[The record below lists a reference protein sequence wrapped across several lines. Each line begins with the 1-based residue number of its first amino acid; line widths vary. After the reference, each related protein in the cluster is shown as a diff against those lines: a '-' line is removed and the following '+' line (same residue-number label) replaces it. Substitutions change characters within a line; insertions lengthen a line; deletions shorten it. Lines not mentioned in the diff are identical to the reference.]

1 MEQRYF
7 SDMLAALANRASLG
21 TVSWLGFANA
31 PLRRHLMELFSRPYG
46 DTGSFLADPT
56 FEAVFGWEPGPI
68 QMGDLAGNLLTS
80 ALIDA
85 MDRPTDAG
93 DGEYRFAKNRAPYAH
108 QLAAW
113 RVLSQERAQSV
124 VVTSGTG
131 SGKTECFMVPILDRL
146 VREQARV
153 GGQLIGVRALFLYP
167 LNALI
172 NSQRHRLRAWTSGFG
187 GNVRFCLYNG
197 VTPDS
202 VPAGDAAQA
211 VCEVLDRRTLRSS
224 PPPILVTN
232 ATMLEYMLVRTQ
244 DANILQASQGKLEWI
259 VLDEAHTYVGSQAA
273 ELALLIRRVIHA
285 FGVHPEN
292 IRFIATSATIGDP
305 DGAGGEGLRGF
316 LAQIAGVDIS
326 QVLVVTGAR
335 HVPQLPIFNNERSD
349 SIGELC
355 LLDAD
360 TSTTSGRYQGL
371 VRHGIARRIRELF
384 VDRKTS
390 PVARLSEVCNVVF
403 GPAPA
408 YTLDQQQLSLEWLD
422 MLTTAMD
429 VDGTPFLPLR
439 GHLFHQTLSGL
450 WCCADPGCSDKQ
462 GTKLEDS
469 AWPFGKLFLAPRN
482 HCTCGAPAYELVAC
496 EECGAIFLNAEE
508 RHGCIA
514 QPIDVAGIDEF
525 ELETEPDDTELPDE
539 TDEEITIATTSGNP
553 LLIVNRA
560 LLHTGDLYVHRT
572 NRSIV
577 EATDADA
584 IRLIVHEDSGD
595 GLTCPSCN
603 AHNASEA
610 RLFRK
615 ARIGAPFL
623 LGGLLPTLLEF
634 APDGDNPADHPY
646 RGRRLLTFSD
656 SRQGT
661 ARLAAKL
668 QQDSERTKARG
679 LIYHHALAKFL
690 ARAGAGSEQIQ
701 AEISQFETILATPG
715 MPDAARIPIV
725 KMLEE
730 RRTALAKIATPAPI
744 SFREIQTAIA
754 QEGHEFRNILHTYQG
769 YSRLVF
775 GGAEGADNL
784 AGMLLI
790 RELGRRPRR
799 QNNLETMGMVAV
811 RYPRLDQISSAPTD
825 WTRRGFSIADWRD
838 FLKIALDYFV
848 RGGGSLDVPDIWRN
862 WLGIRF
868 PRNWI
873 VPPNQAETARG
884 QRRWPSARRGRLQST
899 LVRLLAYVVKADIE
913 TSIGQDTVDS
923 LLMAAWDDAKKV
935 LFTTGSGYILRL
947 EELAFMPMARAWIC
961 PVSRR
966 FLDTT
971 LRGITPYLPKQSTE
985 AMAMCEAIEV
995 PVYDAPFGNS
1005 TDGTERIR
1013 HARAWISAQHTL
1025 TRLREEG
1032 LWSNLNDRVVE
1043 LAPYFSVAEH
1053 SAQQSSKLLGQYEK
1067 LFKEGLINLL
1077 SCSTTMELGIDIGGV
1092 QLVAMNNVPPHPAN
1106 YLQRA
1111 GRAGR
1116 RQETRS
1122 TAVTLCKS
1130 NPHDLNVFGNT
1141 RWAFEAKLPP
1151 PVVSLN
1157 SGIIVQR
1164 HVNSMVLAQ
1173 FLSDLLKSTVQDM
1186 SKLTCGWFFEQDDQ
1200 GPAARFISWCQAYIA
1215 KAHPRIEEGLG
1226 RLVRHSVFEGQDA
1239 ERLIRRSGTE
1249 MSIVRERWNS
1259 EWDALIE
1266 QERAFGPGNTTDPAV
1281 RALNFQKKRLS
1292 DEYLLRE
1299 LATHGFLPGY
1309 GFPAFIASFDNTT
1322 VSKARGLPIA
1332 GETARPA
1339 SRDDN
1344 RFQRLDLASRDL
1356 VTALREY
1363 APGSEIVMDGLVYR
1377 SAGITLNWHI
1387 PATQEDA
1394 RETQAIKFAW
1404 RCRQCGA
1411 SGTTHSLQLATSC
1424 DACGASVRSNDIQQ
1438 FLEPAGF
1445 SVDFYVD
1452 PHNDVSSQ
1460 RFVPVERPWISAR
1473 GNWSP
1478 LPNPRLGRFRPTTD
1492 GRVYHHSA
1500 GFHGAGYGLCLA
1512 CGRAEPMNP
1521 DGTLPRVF
1529 EHEHKKLRSRKEDRT
1544 CPGSTNRW
1552 AIKEGI
1558 VLGHQLRT
1566 DVLEMQLKNLNGQ
1579 WISDRTVALT
1589 LAVALRDSLA
1599 SLIGVQASELGCDV
1613 QEMRAEEGERCQSI
1627 FIFDRFA
1634 AGYAS
1639 GSEHLINAM
1648 FRDAVRRLDCPKGC
1662 DSSCPHCV
1670 LDFDQ
1675 RFESSSLNRN
1685 MALAVVSPQWL
1696 DMLKLPEELR
1706 YFGDS
1711 SRVEFS
1717 GINQAVLRASGRQ
1730 GAVLTRLYVGG
1741 PGDLADFALSN
1752 LRLLSYRLA
1761 ALSRAVQIV
1770 IEKAHFDA
1778 LSEADRFSLASLADH
1793 PNVTVYTVLSLPN
1806 VGDVEIVA
1814 DVLTGDRSVTWACAD
1829 KKIRIANIGWGTSES
1844 PLVIGEINSTQLL
1857 SKQVKPDRIRP
1868 KARSEGDSEITLHR
1882 ELDGDLQG
1890 FGKRFWKTILSEH
1903 KGMSPILED
1912 VKTDVLSIQYNDR
1925 YLFTPVSIAL
1935 LLEIIA
1941 GLREIVGQAR
1951 WDNPNIKVT
1960 TTQSRGGAE
1969 SRAVN
1974 TVYADWKDSNVRD
1987 AVMKASFEYLG
1998 LDVQLLVQD
2007 KFAVQH
2013 GRLLTVEFSTG
2024 KHLTIRLDQGVGYWR
2039 VSSQAHSPK
2048 KFFTWFEFGP
2058 TGTAG
2063 LEPARIQEQAK
2074 RVAEMAVVIEGGALP
2089 TELFVKVR
2097 TN

>member
-1 MEQRYF
+1 
-7 SDMLAALANRASLG
+7 
-21 TVSWLGFANA
+21 
-31 PLRRHLMELFSRPYG
+31 
-46 DTGSFLADPT
+46 
-56 FEAVFGWEPGPI
+56 
-68 QMGDLAGNLLTS
+68 
-80 ALIDA
+80 
-85 MDRPTDAG
+85 
-93 DGEYRFAKNRAPYAH
+93 
-108 QLAAW
+108 
-113 RVLSQERAQSV
+113 
-124 VVTSGTG
+124 
-131 SGKTECFMVPILDRL
+131 
-146 VREQARV
+146 
-153 GGQLIGVRALFLYP
+153 
-167 LNALI
+167 
-172 NSQRHRLRAWTSGFG
+172 
-187 GNVRFCLYNG
+187 
-197 VTPDS
+197 
-202 VPAGDAAQA
+202 
-211 VCEVLDRRTLRSS
+211 
-224 PPPILVTN
+224 
-232 ATMLEYMLVRTQ
+232 
-244 DANILQASQGKLEWI
+244 
-259 VLDEAHTYVGSQAA
+259 
-273 ELALLIRRVIHA
+273 
-285 FGVHPEN
+285 
-292 IRFIATSATIGDP
+292 
-305 DGAGGEGLRGF
+305 
-316 LAQIAGVDIS
+316 
-326 QVLVVTGAR
+326 
-335 HVPQLPIFNNERSD
+335 
-349 SIGELC
+349 
-355 LLDAD
+355 
-360 TSTTSGRYQGL
+360 
-371 VRHGIARRIRELF
+371 
-384 VDRKTS
+384 
-390 PVARLSEVCNVVF
+390 
-403 GPAPA
+403 
-408 YTLDQQQLSLEWLD
+408 
-422 MLTTAMD
+422 
-429 VDGTPFLPLR
+429 
-439 GHLFHQTLSGL
+439 
-450 WCCADPGCSDKQ
+450 
-462 GTKLEDS
+462 
-469 AWPFGKLFLAPRN
+469 
-482 HCTCGAPAYELVAC
+482 
-496 EECGAIFLNAEE
+496 
-508 RHGCIA
+508 
-514 QPIDVAGIDEF
+514 
-525 ELETEPDDTELPDE
+525 
-539 TDEEITIATTSGNP
+539 
-553 LLIVNRA
+553 
-560 LLHTGDLYVHRT
+560 
-572 NRSIV
+572 
-577 EATDADA
+577 
-584 IRLIVHEDSGD
+584 
-595 GLTCPSCN
+595 
-603 AHNASEA
+603 
-610 RLFRK
+610 
-615 ARIGAPFL
+615 
-623 LGGLLPTLLEF
+623 LLEF
-634 APDGDNPADHPY
+634 APDGEDPANRPY

-690 ARAGAGSEQIQ
+690 ARTGAGGEQIQ
-701 AEISQFETILATPG
+701 AEISQFEAILATPG
-715 MPDAARIPIV
+715 MPEVAKTPIV
-725 KMLEE
+725 RMLEE
-730 RRTALAKIATPAPI
+730 RRTTLANLATPAPI

-769 YSRLVF
+769 FSRSVF

-811 RYPRLDQISSAPTD
+811 RYPRLDRISSAPSD
-825 WTRRGFSIADWRD
+825 WTGRGFTIADWRD

-848 RGGGSLDVPDIWRN
+848 RGGGSLDVQDIWRN

-873 VPPNQAETARG
+873 VPSDQDEAAKG

-899 LVRLLAYVVKADIE
+899 LVRLLAYALKADVE
-913 TSIGQDTVDS
+913 TSIGQDAVDS
-923 LLMAAWDDAKKV
+923 LLFAAWEEAKKI
-935 LFTTGSGYILRL
+935 LSTTGSGYILKL
-947 EELAFMPMARAWIC
+947 EELAFAPIARAWIC

-971 LRGITPYLPKQSTE
+971 LRGITPYLPKQATE
-985 AMAMCEAIEV
+985 AMAMCEAIDI
-995 PVYDAPFGNS
+995 PMYDAPFGNS
-1005 TDGTERIR
+1005 TDGTERLR
-1013 HARAWISAQHTL
+1013 HARAWISAQHAL
-1025 TRLREEG
+1025 TRLRDEG

-1043 LAPYFSVAEH
+1043 LAPYFSTAEH

-1067 LFKEGLINLL
+1067 RFKEGQINLL

-1130 NPHDLNVFGNT
+1130 NPHDLNVFADT

-1173 FLSDLLKSTVQDM
+1173 FLSDLLRSSVQDM

-1215 KAHPRIEEGLG
+1215 ETHPRIEGGLG
-1226 RLVRHSVFEGQDA
+1226 RLVRHSVFEGQGA
-1239 ERLIRRSGTE
+1239 ERLIRQSGTE
-1249 MSIVRERWNS
+1249 MSIVQERWNS

-1281 RALNFQKKRLS
+1281 RALSFQKKRLS

-1299 LATHGFLPGY
+1299 LATQSFLPGY

-1322 VSKARGLPIA
+1322 VSSAKRLPVA
-1332 GETARPA
+1332 GDTARPA

-1387 PATQEDA
+1387 PATQQDA

-1473 GNWSP
+1473 GDWSP

-1500 GFHGAGYGLCLA
+1500 GFHGTGYGLCLA
-1512 CGRAEPMNP
+1512 CGRAEPMNA
-1521 DGTLPRVF
+1521 DRTLPRVF
-1529 EHEHKKLRSRKEDRT
+1529 ENEHKKLRSRAEDRI

-1566 DVLEMQLKNLNGQ
+1566 DVLEMQLKDVNGQ
-1579 WISDRTVALT
+1579 WVSDRTVALT

-1613 QEMRAEEGERCQSI
+1613 QEMRADEGERCQSI

-1675 RFESSSLNRN
+1675 RFESSSLNRH
-1685 MALAVVSPQWL
+1685 MALAVVSAHWL
-1696 DMLKLPEELR
+1696 DMLKLPKELQ
-1706 YFGDS
+1706 YFGDG

-1717 GINQAVLRASGRQ
+1717 GINQAVLRESGRQ
-1730 GAVLTRLYVGG
+1730 GAALTRLYVGG
-1741 PGDLADFALSN
+1741 PGDLADFAPSN
-1752 LRLLSYRLA
+1752 LRLLAYRLA
-1761 ALSRAVQIV
+1761 ALSRAVQII

-1793 PNVTVYTVLSLPN
+1793 PNITVHIVSLLPN
-1806 VGDVEIVA
+1806 TNDVEIVA
-1814 DVLTGDRSVTWACAD
+1814 EVLVGSRSVAWACAD
-1829 KKIRIANIGWGTSES
+1829 KNIRIANTGWGASES
-1844 PLVIGEINSTQLL
+1844 TLVVGEFASIQLS
-1857 SKQVKPDRIRP
+1857 SKQLEPDAIRP
-1868 KARSEGDSEITLHR
+1868 STRIEGDREIILHR

-1890 FGKRFWKTILSEH
+1890 FGKRFWNAVSSEH
-1903 KGMSPILED
+1903 KGTANILED
-1912 VKTDVLSIQYNDR
+1912 AETDVVSIHYSDR
-1925 YLFTPVSIAL
+1925 YMFTPVSIAL
-1935 LLEIIA
+1935 LLDIIA
-1941 GLREIVGQAR
+1941 GLREIVGPAR
-1951 WDNPNIKVT
+1951 WDNPEIVVT
-1960 TTQSRGGAE
+1960 TTRSRGGVE

-1974 TVYADWKDSNVRD
+1974 TVYADWQDLTVRD
-1987 AVMKASFEYLG
+1987 AVLKAAFGYLG
-1998 LDVQLLVQD
+1998 LEAKLLVPD
-2007 KFAVQH
+2007 KFVVQH
-2013 GRLLTVEFSTG
+2013 GRVLDVGFSSGKRLTV
-2024 KHLTIRLDQGVGYWR
+2024 RLDQGVSYWR
-2039 VSSQAHSPK
+2039 VINPAHSPK
-2048 KFFTWFEFGP
+2048 KFSAWFDFGP
-2058 TGTAG
+2058 TGSAG
-2063 LEPARIQEQAK
+2063 LEPARIEEHAR
-2074 RVAEMAVVIEGGALP
+2074 RVAEMAVVVEGRALP
-2089 TELFVKVR
+2089 TELFVKIR
-2097 TN
+2097 AKR

>member
-7 SDMLAALANRASLG
+7 SDMLAALATRASLG

-31 PLRRHLMELFSRPYG
+31 PLRRHLMEVFSRPYG
-46 DTGSFLADPT
+46 DTGNFLADPT
-56 FEAVFGWEPGPI
+56 FEAVFGWAPGPI
-68 QMGDLAGNLLTS
+68 KMADLAGKLLTS
-80 ALIDA
+80 TLVDA
-85 MDRPTDAG
+85 MDKPQTDVL
-93 DGEYRFAKNRAPYAH
+93 GEYRFAKDRVPYAH
-108 QLAAW
+108 QLEAW
-113 RVLSQERAQSV
+113 RVLSEDPARSV
-124 VVTSGTG
+124 VVASGTG

-146 VREQARV
+146 AREQAKV
-153 GGQLIGVRALFLYP
+153 GGQLVGVRALFLYP

-172 NSQRHRLRAWTSGFG
+172 NSQRDRLRAWTSGFG
-187 GNVRFCLYNG
+187 RNIRFCLYNG
-197 VTPDS
+197 VTPDA
-202 VPAGDAAQA
+202 VPAGEAAQMI
-211 VCEVLDRRTLRSS
+211 CEVLDRRTLRAS

-285 FGVHPEN
+285 FGVNPEN
-292 IRFIATSATIGDP
+292 VRFIATSATIGDP
-305 DGAGGEGLRGF
+305 DGAGGEGLRRF

-326 QVLVVTGAR
+326 HVYVVSGVR
-335 HVPQLPIFNNERSD
+335 QVPQLPSTKQVRLE
-349 SIGELC
+349 SITDIG
-355 LLDAD
+355 LLDGD
-360 TSTTSGRYQGL
+360 GESTPGRYRAL
-371 VRHGIARRIRELF
+371 VGHGIARKIRDLF
-384 VDRKTS
+384 VDRKAT
-390 PVARLSEVCNVVF
+390 PVARLSEVCSVVF
-403 GPAPA
+403 GSAAA
-408 YTLDQQQLSLEWLD
+408 YSLDQQGRALEWLD

-429 VDGTPFLPLR
+429 SDGTPFLPLR

-450 WCCADPGCSDKQ
+450 WCCADPKCSDKH
-462 GTKLEDS
+462 GTKLDDP

-482 HCTCGAPAYELVAC
+482 HCSCGAPAYELVAC
-496 EECGAIFLNAEE
+496 EECGAIFLNGEE
-508 RHGCIA
+508 RHGIVA
-514 QPIDVAGIDEF
+514 QPIDVASIDEF
-525 ELETEPDDTELPDE
+525 ELEADPEDIELNDDADE
-539 TDEEITIATTSGNP
+539 NAATPGSGHA
-553 LLIVNRA
+553 LLITNRP
-560 LLHTGDLYVHRT
+560 LSHTGDLYVHRT
-572 NRSIV
+572 SKRIV
-577 EATDADA
+577 EATDAEA
-584 IRLIVHEDSGD
+584 IRLIVHEDGGD

-603 AHNASEA
+603 AHNASGT

-623 LGGLLPTLLEF
+623 LGGMLPTLLEF
-634 APDGDNPADHPY
+634 APDGEEPADHPY

-668 QQDSERTKARG
+668 QQDAERTKARG

-690 ARAGAGSEQIQ
+690 ARVGVGSDQLQTDIVK
-701 AEISQFETILATPG
+701 FEAILATPG
-715 MPDAARIPIV
+715 MPDAAKSPIIE
-725 KMLEE
+725 MLKE
-730 RRTALAKIATPAPI
+730 RRIALAGTARPAPI

-754 QEGHEFRNILHTYQG
+754 QEGHEFRNILHAYQG
-769 YSRLVF
+769 YSRAVF

-799 QNNLETMGMVAV
+799 QNNLETMGMVVV
-811 RYPRLDQISSAPTD
+811 RYPGLEQINAAPPD
-825 WTRRGFSIADWRD
+825 WTGRGFSIADWRD

-862 WLGIRF
+862 WLGIRY

-873 VPPNQAETARG
+873 VPSSQIETARG
-884 QRRWPSARRGRLQST
+884 QRRWPSARRGKLQST
-899 LVRLLAYVVKADIE
+899 LVRLLAYVTKADVE
-913 TSIGQDTVDS
+913 TASGQDIVDS
-923 LLMAAWDDAKKV
+923 LLEAAWDDVRRV
-935 LFTTGSGYILRL
+935 LSTTGSGYMLRL
-947 EELAFMPMARAWIC
+947 EELAFSPMARAWIC

-971 LRGITPYLPKQSTE
+971 LRGITPYLPKQATE
-985 AMAMCEAIEV
+985 AMAMCEAIEI
-995 PVYDAPFGNS
+995 PVYDAPFGDS
-1005 TDGTERIR
+1005 TDGVARLR
-1013 HARAWISAQHTL
+1013 HARAWISAQHAL

-1043 LAPYFSVAEH
+1043 LAPYFATAEH

-1067 LFKEGLINLL
+1067 RFKEGHINLL

-1173 FLSDLLKSTVQDM
+1173 FLSDLLKNSVQDM
-1186 SKLTCGWFFEQDDQ
+1186 SKLTCGWFFEQDEQ
-1200 GPAARFISWCQAYIA
+1200 GPAARYVSWCQAYLA
-1215 KAHPRIEEGLG
+1215 GAHPRVEGGLS
-1226 RLVRHSVFEGQDA
+1226 RLVRHSVFEGQGA
-1239 ERLIRRSGTE
+1239 ERLIRQSGTE
-1249 MSIVRERWNS
+1249 MAIVRERWNS

-1266 QERAFGPGNTTDPAV
+1266 QERAFGQGGAADPAV
-1281 RALNFQKKRLS
+1281 RALAFQKRRLS

-1299 LATHGFLPGY
+1299 LATQGFLPGY

-1322 VSKARGLPIA
+1322 VSAARRLPIA
-1332 GETARPA
+1332 GENVRPA

-1387 PATQEDA
+1387 PATQQDA
-1394 RETQAIKFAW
+1394 RESQAIKFAW

-1411 SGTTHSLQLATSC
+1411 SGTTHSLQLAATC
-1424 DACGASVRSNDIQQ
+1424 DACGSAVRSTDIQQ

-1445 SVDFYVD
+1445 SVDFYVE
-1452 PHNDVSSQ
+1452 PHNDVTSQ

-1473 GNWSP
+1473 GDWSP

-1500 GFHGAGYGLCLA
+1500 GLYGTGYGLCLA

-1521 DGTLPRVF
+1521 DRTLPRIF
-1529 EHEHKKLRSRKEDRT
+1529 EHEHKKLRSRHEDRT

-1566 DVLEMQLKNLNGQ
+1566 DVLEMQLKDVNGQ

-1613 QEMRAEEGERCQSI
+1613 QEMRADGGERCQSI

-1639 GSEHLINAM
+1639 GSEHLVNAM

-1675 RFESSSLNRN
+1675 RFESSSLNRHA
-1685 MALAVVSPQWL
+1685 ALAVMSSQWL
-1696 DMLKLPEELR
+1696 DMLKLPDELC
-1706 YFGDS
+1706 YFGDG

-1717 GINQAVLRASGRQ
+1717 GINEAVLRESGRQ
-1730 GAVLTRLYVGG
+1730 GAALTRLYAGG
-1741 PGDLADFALSN
+1741 PAASADFAPSN

-1761 ALSRAVQIV
+1761 ALSRAVQIT
-1770 IEKAHFDA
+1770 IESAYFDA

-1793 PNVTVYTVLSLPN
+1793 PNVTVHTVSTLPRAAN
-1806 VGDVEIVA
+1806 AEIIA
-1814 DVLTGDRSVTWACAD
+1814 DVLTGNRSVAWACAD
-1829 KKIRIANIGWGTSES
+1829 NNVISANANWGASKS
-1844 PLVIGEINSTQLL
+1844 PLVAGEMASIQLQ
-1857 SKQVKPDRIRP
+1857 SNEVNPESIRP
-1868 KARSEGDSEITLHR
+1868 SSRVEGDREIVLHR
-1882 ELDGDLQG
+1882 ELDGELQG
-1890 FGKRFWKTILSEH
+1890 FGKRFWKTVSDEH
-1903 KGMSPILED
+1903 NGAGSLLQEPAAD
-1912 VKTDVLSIQYNDR
+1912 VVSIQYSDR

-1935 LLEIIA
+1935 VLEIVS
-1941 GLREIVGQAR
+1941 GLKGIVGPSR
-1951 WDNPNIKVT
+1951 WDNPNVEII
-1960 TTQSRGGAE
+1960 TTQSRGGVE

-1974 TVYADWKDSNVRD
+1974 TVYADWKDVSVRD
-1987 AVMKASFEYLG
+1987 AVIEASFGYLG
-1998 LDVQLLVQD
+1998 IAARLRVLDKL
-2007 KFAVQH
+2007 AVQH
-2013 GRLLTVEFSTG
+2013 GRILDIGFANGE
-2024 KHLTIRLDQGVGYWR
+2024 HLVVRLDQGVSYWR
-2039 VSSQAHSPK
+2039 VISPSRSSKTFS
-2048 KFFTWFEFGP
+2048 TWFDFGP
-2058 TGTAG
+2058 TGAAG
-2063 LEPARIQEQAK
+2063 LSPSRIEEQAR
-2074 RVAEMAVVIEGGALP
+2074 RVAEMAVAIEGGALP
-2089 TELFVKVR
+2089 TEMFVKVR
-2097 TN
+2097 ATG

>member
-31 PLRRHLMELFSRPYG
+31 PLRRHLMEVFSRPYG
-46 DTGSFLADPT
+46 DTGNFLADPT
-56 FEAVFGWEPGPI
+56 FEAVFGWAPGPVK
-68 QMGDLAGNLLTS
+68 MGDLAGKLLTS
-80 ALIDA
+80 SLVDA
-85 MDRPTDAG
+85 MDKPSNDVH
-93 DGEYRFAKNRAPYAH
+93 GEYRFAKNRVPYAH

-113 RVLSQERAQSV
+113 RVLSQQPPQSV

-146 VREQARV
+146 AREQVKV
-153 GGQLIGVRALFLYP
+153 GGQLVGVRALFLYP

-172 NSQRHRLRAWTSGFG
+172 NSQRDRLRAWTSGFG
-187 GNVRFCLYNG
+187 RNVRFCLYNG

-202 VPAGDAAQA
+202 VPAGEAAQ
-211 VCEVLDRRTLRSS
+211 VICEVLDRRTLRAS

-292 IRFIATSATIGDP
+292 VRFIATSATIGDP

-316 LAQIAGVDIS
+316 LAQIAGVDVA
-326 QVLVVTGAR
+326 QVHVVSGAR
-335 HVPQLPIFNNERSD
+335 QVPQLPTINHVRSD
-349 SIGELC
+349 SIAALC
-355 LLDAD
+355 LLDAEAG
-360 TSTTSGRYQGL
+360 TTSGRYQEL
-371 VRHGIARRIRELF
+371 VSHGTARKIRDLF
-384 VDRKTS
+384 VDRKAS
-390 PVARLSEVCNVVF
+390 PVARLSEVCSVVF

-408 YTLDQQQLSLEWLD
+408 YTLDQQQQALDWLD

-450 WCCADPGCSDKQ
+450 WCCADPSCSDKH
-462 GTKLEDS
+462 GTKLEDP

-508 RHGCIA
+508 RHGCVA
-514 QPIDVAGIDEF
+514 QPIDVSGIDEF
-525 ELETEPDDTELPDE
+525 ELETEPDDAELPDE
-539 TDEEITIATTSGNP
+539 VDENTVTLASGHA
-553 LLIVNRA
+553 LLIANRA

-572 NRSIV
+572 NRRIV
-577 EATDADA
+577 EATDAEA
-584 IRLIVHEDSGD
+584 IRLIVQEDSGD

-634 APDGDNPADHPY
+634 APDGEHPADRPY

-690 ARAGAGSEQIQ
+690 MRTAAGSEQIQ
-701 AEISQFETILATPG
+701 AEIAKFEAILATPG
-715 MPDAARIPIV
+715 MPDAAKTPIV
-725 KMLEE
+725 TMLDD
-730 RRTALAKIATPAPI
+730 RRMALAKIATPTPI
-744 SFREIQTAIA
+744 SFREIQTLIA
-754 QEGHEFRNILHTYQG
+754 HEGHEFRNILHTYQG
-769 YSRLVF
+769 YSRSVF

-784 AGMLLI
+784 AGMFLI
-790 RELGRRPRR
+790 RELGRRPKR
-799 QNNLETMGMVAV
+799 QNNLETMGMIAV
-811 RYPRLDQISSAPTD
+811 RYLRLDQISFAPPD

-862 WLGIRF
+862 WLGIRY

-873 VPPNQAETARG
+873 VPANQDETARG
-884 QRRWPSARRGRLQST
+884 QRRWPSARRSKLQST
-899 LVRLLAYVVKADIE
+899 LVRLLAFVTKADVE
-913 TSIGQDTVDS
+913 TTSGQDVVDS
-923 LLMAAWDDAKKV
+923 LLVAAWDDAKRV
-935 LFTTGSGYILRL
+935 LSNMGSGYILRL
-947 EELAFMPMARAWIC
+947 EELAFAPMARAWIC

-971 LRGITPYLPKQSTE
+971 LRGITPYLPKQPTE
-985 AMAMCEAIEV
+985 AMAMCEAIEI
-995 PVYDAPFGNS
+995 PIYDAPFGNS
-1005 TDGTERIR
+1005 TDGAERLR
-1013 HARAWISAQHTL
+1013 HARAWISAQQAL

-1043 LAPYFSVAEH
+1043 LAPYFAAAEH

-1067 LFKEGLINLL
+1067 RFKEGQINLL

-1130 NPHDLNVFGNT
+1130 NPHDQNVFLNT

-1173 FLSDLLKSTVQDM
+1173 FLSDLLKSSMQDM

-1200 GPAARFISWCQAYIA
+1200 GPAARFVSWCQTYIA
-1215 KAHPRIEEGLG
+1215 EAHPRIEGGLS
-1226 RLVRHSVFEGQDA
+1226 RLVRHSVFEGQGA
-1239 ERLIRRSGTE
+1239 ERLIRQSGTE

-1266 QERAFGPGNTTDPAV
+1266 QERSFGPGNTTDPAV
-1281 RALNFQKKRLS
+1281 RALIFQKKRLS

-1299 LATHGFLPGY
+1299 LATQGFLPGY

-1322 VSKARGLPIA
+1322 VSKAKQLPI
-1332 GETARPA
+1332 GSETARPA

-1387 PATQEDA
+1387 PATQQDA

-1424 DACGASVRSNDIQQ
+1424 DACGASVRPNDIQQ

-1445 SVDFYVD
+1445 SVDFYVE

-1473 GNWSP
+1473 GDWSP

-1500 GFHGAGYGLCLA
+1500 GFYGTGYGLCLA

-1521 DGTLPRVF
+1521 DRTLPRVF

-1566 DVLEMQLKNLNGQ
+1566 DVLEMQLKDVNGQ

-1613 QEMRAEEGERCQSI
+1613 QEMRANEGERCQSI

-1675 RFESSSLNRN
+1675 RFESSSLNRH
-1685 MALAVVSPQWL
+1685 MALAIVSAHWL
-1696 DMLKLPEELR
+1696 DMLKLPDELC

-1717 GINQAVLRASGRQ
+1717 GINQTVLRESGHQ

-1741 PGDLADFALSN
+1741 PGDLADFAPSN

-1770 IEKAHFDA
+1770 IEKASFDA
-1778 LSEADRFSLASLADH
+1778 LSEANRFSLASLADH
-1793 PNVTVYTVLSLPN
+1793 PNVTVHTVSSLPSA
-1806 VGDVEIVA
+1806 GDVEIVA
-1814 DVLTGDRSVTWACAD
+1814 DVLIGNRSVAWACAD
-1829 KKIRIANIGWGTSES
+1829 RNIRTATTGWGVSES
-1844 PLVIGEINSTQLL
+1844 PLVVGEIDSIQLQ
-1857 SKQVKPDRIRP
+1857 SKEVTPDSIRP
-1868 KARSEGDSEITLHR
+1868 SARIEGDREIVLHR

-1890 FGKRFWKTILSEH
+1890 FGKRFWKAVSNDY
-1903 KGMSPILED
+1903 KGAAPIFQNAEID
-1912 VKTDVLSIQYNDR
+1912 VVSIQYNDR

-1935 LLEIIA
+1935 LLEIVS
-1941 GLREIVGQAR
+1941 GLREIVGPAR
-1951 WDNPNIKVT
+1951 WDNPNVAIT
-1960 TTQSRGGAE
+1960 TTQIRGGVE

-1974 TVYADWKDSNVRD
+1974 TVYADWRDSSVRD
-1987 AVMKASFEYLG
+1987 AVIEASFRYLG
-1998 LDVQLLVQD
+1998 IAATLKVLD
-2007 KFAVQH
+2007 KFVVQH
-2013 GRLLTVEFSTG
+2013 GRVLDVGFSNG
-2024 KHLTIRLDQGVGYWR
+2024 KHLIVRLDQGVSYWR
-2039 VSSQAHSPK
+2039 VISPAHSSK
-2048 KFFTWFEFGP
+2048 KFSTWFDFGP
-2058 TGTAG
+2058 TGTAS
-2063 LEPARIQEQAK
+2063 LEPTRIEEQAK

-2089 TELFVKVR
+2089 TEMFVKIR
-2097 TN
+2097 TTG

>member
-31 PLRRHLMELFSRPYG
+31 PLRRHLMEVFSRPYG
-46 DTGSFLADPT
+46 DTGNFLADPT
-56 FEAVFGWEPGPI
+56 FEAVFGWAPGPVK
-68 QMGDLAGNLLTS
+68 MEDLAGNLLTS
-80 ALIDA
+80 TLVDA
-85 MDRPTDAG
+85 MDKPQTDVH
-93 DGEYRFAKNRAPYAH
+93 GEYRFAKDRVPYTH

-113 RVLSQERAQSV
+113 RALSEEPARSIV
-124 VVTSGTG
+124 VASGTG

-146 VREQARV
+146 ARDQAKL
-153 GGQLIGVRALFLYP
+153 GGQLVGVRALFLYP

-172 NSQRHRLRAWTSGFG
+172 NSQRDRLRAWTSGFG
-187 GNVRFCLYNG
+187 KNIRFCLYNG
-197 VTPDS
+197 VTPDA
-202 VPAGDAAQA
+202 VPAGDAAQM
-211 VCEVLDRRTLRSS
+211 VCEVLDRRTLRAS

-285 FGVHPEN
+285 FGVNPEN
-292 IRFIATSATIGDP
+292 VRFIATSATIGDP
-305 DGAGGEGLRGF
+305 DGVGGEGLRRF

-326 QVLVVTGAR
+326 HVYVVTGLR
-335 HVPQLPIFNNERSD
+335 QVPQLPAANQVRLE
-349 SIGELC
+349 SITDIGS
-355 LLDAD
+355 LDGDAGP
-360 TSTTSGRYQGL
+360 TPGRYRAL
-371 VRHGIARRIRELF
+371 VDHGIAREIRELF
-384 VDRKTS
+384 VDRMAS
-390 PVARLSEVCNVVF
+390 PVARLSEVCSVIF
-403 GPAPA
+403 GPAAA
-408 YTLDQQQLSLEWLD
+408 YSLDQQRQALEWLD
-422 MLTTAMD
+422 MLTTAVD
-429 VDGTPFLPLR
+429 GDGTPFLPLR

-450 WCCADPGCSDKQ
+450 WCCADPICSDKH
-462 GTKLEDS
+462 GTKLDDPV
-469 AWPFGKLFLAPRN
+469 WPFGKLFLAPRN
-482 HCTCGAPAYELVAC
+482 HCSCGAPAYELVAC
-496 EECGAIFLNAEE
+496 EECGAIFLNGEE
-508 RHGCIA
+508 RHGCVA
-514 QPIDVAGIDEF
+514 QPIDVASIDEF
-525 ELETEPDDTELPDE
+525 ELEADPDDFEL
-539 TDEEITIATTSGNP
+539 TDEGDDSAAAPGSGHA
-553 LLIVNRA
+553 LLIANRP
-560 LLHTGDLYVHRT
+560 LPHTGELYVHRT
-572 NRSIV
+572 SKRIV
-577 EATDADA
+577 EATDVEA
-584 IRLIVHEDSGD
+584 IRLIVHEDDGE

-603 AHNASEA
+603 AHNASGA

-623 LGGLLPTLLEF
+623 LGGMLPTLLEF
-634 APDGDNPADHPY
+634 APDGEEPADHPY

-668 QQDSERTKARG
+668 QQDAERTKARG

-690 ARAGAGSEQIQ
+690 AKAGVGSEQIQ
-701 AEISQFETILATPG
+701 IDIAKFEAILATPG
-715 MPDAARIPIV
+715 MPEAAKTPIIE
-725 KMLEE
+725 MLKE
-730 RRTALAKIATPAPI
+730 RRIALAGTARPTPI

-754 QEGHEFRNILHTYQG
+754 QEGHEFRNILHAYQG
-769 YSRLVF
+769 YSRAVF

-799 QNNLETMGMVAV
+799 QNNLETMGMVVV
-811 RYPRLDQISSAPTD
+811 RYPGLDNINAVPPD
-825 WTRRGFSIADWRD
+825 WAGRGFSIADWRD

-862 WLGIRF
+862 WLGIRY

-873 VPPNQAETARG
+873 VPSSQIETARG
-884 QRRWPSARRGRLQST
+884 QRRWPSARRSKLQST
-899 LVRLLAYVVKADIE
+899 LVRLLAFATKADVE
-913 TSIGQDTVDS
+913 TANGQDIVDS
-923 LLMAAWDDAKKV
+923 LLEAAWDDVKRV
-935 LFTTGSGYILRL
+935 LATTGSGYMLKL
-947 EELAFMPMARAWIC
+947 EELAFSPMTQAWIC

-971 LRGITPYLPKQSTE
+971 LRGISPYLPKQATE
-985 AMAMCEAIEV
+985 ATAMCEAVEI
-995 PVYDAPFGNS
+995 PVYDAPFGES
-1005 TDGTERIR
+1005 TDGIARLR
-1013 HARAWISAQHTL
+1013 HARAWISAQHAL

-1043 LAPYFSVAEH
+1043 LAPYFATAEH

-1067 LFKEGLINLL
+1067 RFKEGHINLL

-1130 NPHDLNVFGNT
+1130 NPHDLNVFGDT

-1157 SGIIVQR
+1157 SAIIVQR

-1173 FLSDLLKSTVQDM
+1173 FLSDLLKSSVQDM
-1186 SKLTCGWFFEQDDQ
+1186 SKLTCGWFFEKDDQ
-1200 GPAARFISWCQAYIA
+1200 GPAARYISWCQAYLA
-1215 KAHPRIEEGLG
+1215 RTHPRVEGGLG
-1226 RLVRHSVFEGQDA
+1226 RLVRHSVFEGQGA
-1239 ERLIRRSGTE
+1239 ERLIRQSGTE
-1249 MSIVRERWNS
+1249 MSIVRDRWNS
-1259 EWDALIE
+1259 EWDALLE
-1266 QERAFGPGNTTDPAV
+1266 QESAFGPGGAADPAV
-1281 RALNFQKKRLS
+1281 KALAFQKRRLS

-1299 LATHGFLPGY
+1299 LATQSFLPGY

-1322 VSKARGLPIA
+1322 VSAARRLPIA
-1332 GETARPA
+1332 GENARPA

-1344 RFQRLDLASRDL
+1344 RFQRLDMASRDL

-1387 PATQEDA
+1387 PATQQDA

-1411 SGTTHSLQLATSC
+1411 SGTTHSLQLAATC
-1424 DACGASVRSNDIQQ
+1424 DACGTAVRSSDIQQ

-1452 PHNDVSSQ
+1452 PHNDVTSQ
-1460 RFVPVERPWISAR
+1460 HFVPVERPWISAL
-1473 GNWSP
+1473 GDWSP

-1500 GFHGAGYGLCLA
+1500 GFHGTGYCLCLA

-1521 DGTLPRVF
+1521 DRTLPRIF
-1529 EHEHKKLRSRKEDRT
+1529 EHEHKKLRSRHEDRT

-1566 DVLEMQLKNLNGQ
+1566 DVLEMQIKDVNGQ

-1599 SLIGVQASELGCDV
+1599 SLIGVQATELGCDV
-1613 QEMRAEEGERCQSI
+1613 QEMRAEGGERCQSI

-1639 GSEHLINAM
+1639 GSEHLVNAM
-1648 FRDAVRRLDCPKGC
+1648 FRDALRRLDCPKGC

-1675 RFESSSLNRN
+1675 RFESSSLNRHA
-1685 MALAVVSPQWL
+1685 ALAVLSAQWL
-1696 DMLKLPEELR
+1696 DMLKLPNELC
-1706 YFGDS
+1706 YFGDG
-1711 SRVEFS
+1711 SRIEFS
-1717 GINQAVLRASGRQ
+1717 GINEAVLKESGRQ
-1730 GAVLTRLYVGG
+1730 GAALTRLYAGG
-1741 PGDLADFALSN
+1741 SASSADFAPST

-1761 ALSRAVQIV
+1761 ALSRAVQII
-1770 IEKAHFDA
+1770 IESAYFDA

-1793 PNVTVYTVLSLPN
+1793 PNVTVQTVSKLPRAAN
-1806 VGDVEIVA
+1806 VEIVA
-1814 DVLTGDRSVTWACAD
+1814 EVVTGNRSVAWACAD
-1829 KKIRIANIGWGTSES
+1829 NNIRSANANWGASEFPLVVGEMDPIRIES
-1844 PLVIGEINSTQLL
+1844 TEL
-1857 SKQVKPDRIRP
+1857 KPDGIRP
-1868 KARSEGDSEITLHR
+1868 STRVEGDREIVLHR
-1882 ELDGDLQG
+1882 ELDGELQG
-1890 FGKRFWKTILSEH
+1890 FGKRFWKAVSDEH
-1903 KGMSPILED
+1903 KGAAPLLLKPGAD
-1912 VKTDVLSIQYNDR
+1912 VASIQYSDR

-1935 LLEIIA
+1935 VLEIVS
-1941 GLREIVGQAR
+1941 GLKGIVGPSR
-1951 WDNPNIKVT
+1951 WDNPNVEVT
-1960 TTQSRGGAE
+1960 TTQFRGGAE

-1974 TVYADWKDSNVRD
+1974 TVYADWRDASVRD
-1987 AVMKASFEYLG
+1987 AVVEASFRYLG
-1998 LDVQLLVQD
+1998 IAAKLNVLD

-2013 GRLLTVEFSTG
+2013 GRVLEIGFSSG
-2024 KHLTIRLDQGVGYWR
+2024 QHLIVRLDQGVSYWR
-2039 VSSQAHSPK
+2039 VMSPARSSK
-2048 KFFTWFEFGP
+2048 KFSIWFNFGP

-2063 LEPARIQEQAK
+2063 LEPSRIEGQAK

-2089 TELFVKVR
+2089 TEMFVKIR
-2097 TN
+2097 TTG